1 MMKQYLHGPCTF
13 PNMVTNTLQSENKKE
28 IYDQE
33 VKENKIMMIWC
44 VSVHAMGCWE
54 DGADHDYW

>member
-1 MMKQYLHGPCTF
+1 MMKQYLHGLCTF
-13 PNMVTNTLQSENKKE
+13 SNMVTNTLQSENKKE

-44 VSVHAMGCWE
+44 GSVHAMGCWE